1 MTSLA
6 SRSIRRCVAF
16 IVALVVWVTLG
27 MGSAEAQEPAPG
39 SGRPAPA
46 RGSLDDP
53 EAYPRPT
60 ATATRTGKP
69 PVIDGVM
76 DEVEWQ
82 SAELITDFIQSQP
95 SPGRLA
101 NDRTEVRF
109 LYDDEALYVG
119 AMNYDSQPGAYVIQS
134 MERDF
139 PSLSTRDADIFG
151 LTLDTFLDRKNSFI
165 FSVNPLGV
173 YRDGQTFDDS
183 RSEDFGYDLPAD
195 VET

>member
-1 MTSLA
+1 MTPFV
-6 SRSIRRCVAF
+6 RRITCGR
-16 IVALVVWVTLG
+16 VALILALSSWITPG
-27 MGSAEAQEPAPG
+27 IGSAAAQEAAPS
-39 SGRPAPA
+39 SGRTYPV
-46 RGSLDDP
+46 RGSLPDP

-60 ATATRTGKP
+60 ATATRTPRP

-82 SAELITDFIQSQP
+82 SAELISDFIQSQP

-134 MERDF
+134 MERVGRLGLF
-139 PSLSTRDADIFG
+139 RRSSTTKSSQPSLSKSPNTA
-151 LTLDTFLDRKNSFI
+151 S
-165 FSVNPLGV
+165 
-173 YRDGQTFDDS
+173 
-183 RSEDFGYDLPAD
+183 A
-195 VET
+195 